1 MSQSNFL
8 SDVSFRVS
16 CRSFDLDVPGTA
28 GISKSVEV
36 LSVLLLLVDAKLV
49 KAAYCSACL
58 VLRWFFKDVVAVN
71 KKKTKINYKFI

>member
-28 GISKSVEV
+28 GVLESVEV
-36 LSVLLLLVDAKLV
+36 EVPPVVLSLVDGTLI
-49 KAAYCSACL
+49 KAAYWLACL
-58 VLRWFFKDVVAVN
+58 VLRWFFREVVAVN
-71 KKKTKINYKFI
+71 KKK